1 MIEQTNEIA
10 RKFNQLYGGG
20 CLKEVVPFLSK
31 NSRIPGIDGSKKM
44 SKSLGNAIY
53 LSDEDSD
60 IYTKVNSMY
69 TDANHLR
76 ISDPGR
82 VEDNVVFMYLDIFHE
97 DKEHV
102 TELKEEY
109 RKGGLGDKTLKN
121 LLVKVLIDLVTPIRE
136 KRRSLKKSDL
146 ADILKDGSSKAAK
159 IAQSTLGQVKRRM
172 HINYFE

>member
-1 MIEQTNEIA
+1 M
-10 RKFNQLYGGG
+10 
-20 CLKEVVPFLSK
+20 KEVVPFLSK